1 MRNLSEGTVRWI
13 VAAAVGV
20 CVGAIGMWAQN
31 SALVGVNYDDGI
43 YALLAKALAE
53 GDGYRLTST
62 PVELPAIKYPP
73 VYPVSLVP
81 FWALTA
87 GRETA
92 LTAMKLANGVYIGI
106 AAALCLMLLAD
117 RRILPLYLAAPVTL
131 LGFVSGSMMLVTAG
145 LLSEPL
151 YLLLLF
157 SALWAAD
164 ATPSHAT
171 SRRWAMIG
179 TFAGLVMLTRM
190 VGVAAVAAV
199 LVGAWRRG
207 GRRSALIA
215 AAGSSVLIVPW
226 LLFTAVNAGRVPEAL
241 VPRYGSYTQ
250 LYLSNLAGSPG
261 AAFQILSTNVGAI
274 LQTLGGK
281 LVPQAGG
288 VIESLLG
295 AALLGAALLG
305 ARRISS
311 TAPATAVYPWFYLGL
326 IAVWSFPPFRF
337 LFILFPLL
345 LALSVASVAPFFGRV
360 AEAMRRGDG
369 RAGGPARSAG
379 MLALLAAVLAV
390 NLGYVEA
397 RAVVRRVWD
406 GAEFDKS
413 ASGIEVIEWVLNHTD
428 STAVI
433 AYEFDPMIAL
443 YTGRRTVPNNYEPV
457 HLWYRREPPP
467 VEPLAR
473 LLKTT
478 GVDFLAVRRNVP
490 LAAAPVDAL
499 IERYPEALRLTF
511 VTGRGAFI
519 FATNLAALGG
529 DLNPP
534 HDEAAKTT
542 ENRQEER

>member
-1 MRNLSEGTVRWI
+1 M
-13 VAAAVGV
+13 
-20 CVGAIGMWAQN
+20 
-31 SALVGVNYDDGI
+31 
-43 YALLAKALAE
+43 
-53 GDGYRLTST
+53 
-62 PVELPAIKYPP
+62 
-73 VYPVSLVP
+73 
-81 FWALTA
+81 
-87 GRETA
+87 
-92 LTAMKLANGVYIGI
+92 
-106 AAALCLMLLAD
+106 
-117 RRILPLYLAAPVTL
+117 
-131 LGFVSGSMMLVTAG
+131 
-145 LLSEPL
+145 
-151 YLLLLF
+151 
-157 SALWAAD
+157 
-164 ATPSHAT
+164 
-171 SRRWAMIG
+171 
-179 TFAGLVMLTRM
+179 
-190 VGVAAVAAV
+190 
-199 LVGAWRRG
+199 
-207 GRRSALIA
+207 
-215 AAGSSVLIVPW
+215 LIVPW
-226 LLFTAVNAGRVPEAL
+226 LWFTAVNAGQVPEAL

-288 VIESLLG
+288 VVESLLG

-305 ARRISS
+305 ARRIAS

-345 LALSVASVAPFFGRV
+345 LALAVASAAPFFGRI
-360 AEAMRRGDG
+360 AGALPRGA

-379 MLALLAAVLAV
+379 LLALLAAVLAA
-390 NLGYVEA
+390 NLGYVET

-413 ASGIEVIEWVLNHTD
+413 ASGIEVIDWVLNHTD

-473 LLKTT
+473 LLQTA
-478 GVDFLAVRRNVP
+478 GVDFLAVRRDVP
-490 LAAAPVDAL
+490 LAAAPVEAL
-499 IERYPEALRLTF
+499 IERYPEALKLTF

-529 DLNPP
+529 DLKPAA
-534 HDEAAKTT
+534 DEAAETT
-542 ENRQEER
+542 DNRREDR